1 MKGKKR
7 ISLLAVLVCMFALVF
22 SLALMSACGDGSGN
36 VTKETADGATWY
48 YGASAPAATLGDEG
62 DYYLDTETLASYVKT
77 GTNWRAAEKDET
89 GTWFYGENAPLDTVG
104 IEGDFYLNLKTGAL
118 YHKSSAGWGDSIL
131 TFKGEQG
138 EKGRD
143 GVLWFSGDK
152 DPKAT
157 DPLLKDAFKGDFY
170 LNTTDFTVWQ
180 LDSTNT
186 WTKLGSIKP
195 DDGAAGKDGVN
206 GKSAYEL
213 YVEEYKKDHEDDN
226 YMSQEDWLAS
236 LKGDKGETGERGE
249 KGDEGDKGATGDKGD
264 KGEPGTN
271 GTDGKSAYELY
282 VEQYK
287 AEHEGSEDGLLNEK
301 EWLESLKGKD
311 GTNGTNGQDGQDGV
325 PGKDGQDGQD
335 GEDGKSA
342 YELYVEQFKAD
353 ESNAGKEPLSLEAWL
368 ASYNGTDGLS
378 AFEIYKKY
386 HPEFEGDE
394 QAWLASLKGDKGDP
408 GEDSVHFYNGD
419 GEPSKEI
426 TEKAVEGDLYVG
438 QFDGTDGKGSGSI
451 LYRYI
456 NGKWVPIMESMTQPG
471 TISIYSLEKLIEFS
485 KLVAAG
491 KIADG
496 VEVHLKTD
504 IDFNEAEGVSL
515 KARAAART
523 IVWTPIGTEA
533 HPFNGKFYGEDHT
546 ISNFTIEV
554 AADNVAGFF
563 GKVNG
568 ATIQDLHFKNVSV
581 TATGE
586 GAYGAVVAGQTSGT
600 VTITNVTVSGGTVE
614 AKDENAKVGGLVG
627 KVESGTVTA
636 KDVEVTA
643 SGVEAGEGGKQAFV
657 GEGDITMENDYMV
670 GEEVKPGFAKKTVYS
685 TAGEP
690 TGTVYE
696 ISSLDGLKTF
706 RDSVNGTGVEVN
718 NYFDT
723 TVTLSTDIDLDNQE
737 WTPIGNSF
745 DNPFVGYF
753 DGQGHTIFNLKISDS
768 SSNSYLGFFGVIG
781 SDTIDDKAKKNTLL
795 ESLTIENVSIQG
807 NSSNSENLGAF
818 AGYAYGTDLKNLTL
832 RGNVSIEGRNSI
844 GGIVGKYNI
853 AKYASGATQ
862 GNKYRSSDIKA
873 IIDNIKVDTIGKIK
887 SYNYRVGAIVGY
899 MYKQYGYGTNQ
910 SRTCEI
916 TNIIVKNVSVEGTS
930 SVGGLFGYVEMKKVT
945 MTVDGVQMS
954 DVKLFSCDTTSSGVQ
969 TFGAIFGQQVKGE
982 SIQRYTFKNL
992 SGTVSVAMS
1001 EANKKGVQAE
1011 RVDDGTFG
1019 TNQNGDGNTTI
1030 TIETN
1035 TLAITWYGEPV
1046 VAE

>member
-104 IEGDFYLNLKTGAL
+104 TEGDFYLNLKTGAL

-131 TFKGEQG
+131 TLKGEQ
-138 EKGRD
+138 GRD

-152 DPKAT
+152 DPEAT
-157 DPLLKDAFKGDFY
+157 DPLLKDAIKGDFY
-170 LNTTDFTVWQ
+170 LNTDDFTVWQ

-213 YVEEYKKDHEDDN
+213 YVEEYKKDHEDDD

-264 KGEPGTN
+264 KGEPGIN
-271 GTDGKSAYELY
+271 GTNGKSAYELY

-287 AEHEGSEDGLLNEK
+287 
-301 EWLESLKGKD
+301 KD
-311 GTNGTNGQDGQDGV
+311 H
-325 PGKDGQDGQD
+325 
-335 GEDGKSA
+335 GEDLKDMLT
-342 YELYVEQFKAD
+342 EEQ
-353 ESNAGKEPLSLEAWL
+353 
-368 ASYNGTDGLS
+368 
-378 AFEIYKKY
+378 
-386 HPEFEGDE
+386 
-394 QAWLASLKGDKGDP
+394 WLASLKGDKGDP
-408 GEDSVHFYNGD
+408 GEDSVHFYNGE

-862 GNKYRSSDIKA
+862 GNKYRSSGIKA